1 MNKLALGKSKP
12 ILTSVIAIV
21 LAFSITGCEKDV
33 ERRYDIPKSQTDCPT
48 GTDFRSGG
56 GGVID
61 RSGGGGV
68 IDRDN
73 NPVNEYCEPKC
84 PTGESHVGDPDMIWS
99 DQNKITANRPCQ

>member
-1 MNKLALGKSKP
+1 MNILALGKSKFNLIP
-12 ILTSVIAIV
+12 IIAIV
-21 LAFSITGCEKDV
+21 LAFSVTGCKDV
-33 ERRYDIPKSQTDCPT
+33 ERRYDIPESQSDCPT

-73 NPVNEYCEPKC
+73 NPVEEYCEPQC
-84 PTGESHVGDPDMIWS
+84 PPGESHVGDPDMIWS
-99 DQNKITANRPCQ
+99 DQNKITAIRPCQ